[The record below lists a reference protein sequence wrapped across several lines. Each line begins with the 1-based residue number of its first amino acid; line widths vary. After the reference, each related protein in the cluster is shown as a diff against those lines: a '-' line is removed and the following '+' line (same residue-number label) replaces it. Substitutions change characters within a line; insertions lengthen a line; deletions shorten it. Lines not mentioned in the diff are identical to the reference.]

1 MNMNTQFFV
10 FTPNPENVEMKTSSY
25 CIDYMN
31 LGNKWTAT
39 FKEGKFYHYKN
50 GDVTK
55 MHTDDHLD
63 FDDMNGKLNRLEIK
77 NGKMFVGPAG
87 GPVKEGKMVY
97 KGWDGKKWIADLI
110 RFIDFHPDLN
120 K

>member
-1 MNMNTQFFV
+1 
-10 FTPNPENVEMKTSSY
+10 
-25 CIDYMN
+25 MN

-97 KGWDGKKWIADLI
+97 KGWDGKKMDC
-110 RFIDFHPDLN
+110 
-120 K
+120 